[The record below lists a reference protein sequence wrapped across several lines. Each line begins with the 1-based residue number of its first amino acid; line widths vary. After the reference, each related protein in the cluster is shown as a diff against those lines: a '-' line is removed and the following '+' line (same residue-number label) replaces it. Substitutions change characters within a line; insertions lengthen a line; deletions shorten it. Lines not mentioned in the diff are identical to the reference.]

1 MLVSSK
7 RRRLCS
13 VKPFL
18 QNGLSVG
25 HPAFQ
30 VSVLEPRPADKL
42 LRHQQHDSMG
52 SRTQYRRKATAVV
65 SYAPPSESDDSVEE
79 PCAGSS
85 TTFSN
90 KPQKGTRG
98 AQIRAHSLSNRRAVS
113 LIPLSP
119 ARSAARRR
127 RRIERRRFPSGT
139 SLEEEDEEE
148 EETSQEGQA
157 RSKGGDSSRARG
169 RAGRVRWEAGR
180 HQACPDGGLPRC
192 TFEGR
197 SSSAKA
203 PLTGM
208 GISQI
213 LSKSSPGELLSLSQV
228 SQGYRS
234 IVTGDNSEA
243 LWRQAR
249 ANYQLPDIT
258 SGGFTELQYAGLFF
272 GKGCA
277 ACDSN
282 GGAPDF
288 YLRVKLC
295 RTCRHAR

>member
-1 MLVSSK
+1 
-7 RRRLCS
+7 
-13 VKPFL
+13 
-18 QNGLSVG
+18 
-25 HPAFQ
+25 
-30 VSVLEPRPADKL
+30 
-42 LRHQQHDSMG
+42 MG

-79 PCAGSS
+79 PCAGSC

-90 KPQKGTRG
+90 KPQKGTRE
-98 AQIRAHSLSNRRAVS
+98 APPDEQVDSSD
-113 LIPLSP
+113 
-119 ARSAARRR
+119 AAA
-127 RRIERRRFPSGT
+127 ESSG
-139 SLEEEDEEE
+139 DDFRP
-148 EETSQEGQA
+148 GQA
-157 RSKGGDSSRARG
+157 LKKKTKKKRRPHKKAKH
-169 RAGRVRWEAGR
+169 A
-180 HQACPDGGLPRC
+180 
-192 TFEGR
+192 
-197 SSSAKA
+197 AKA
-203 PLTGM
+203 VTAAGPAVEQDGCDGKLE
-208 GISQI
+208 GIKLVPMEVFLDI

-258 SGGFTELQYAGLFF
+258 SGGFTELHYAGLFF